1 MEEKTKP
8 FRLVKYFTFA
18 SLIVIF
24 IGTIVLSFL
33 NIHWART
40 LQFKKSQDYAL
51 LLIENGVYG
60 ALPGYAELFTRL
72 PGAVQCYLL
81 ENDAEARGLKDLNQD
96 FRTVSYDGFVELS
109 CRYDKVV
116 SWF

>member
-1 MEEKTKP
+1 MTLHLINKTP
-8 FRLVKYFTFA
+8 SESSALHDCLFA
-18 SLIVIF
+18 ISN
-24 IGTIVLSFL
+24 G
-33 NIHWART
+33 
-40 LQFKKSQDYAL
+40 DAL

-96 FRTVSYDGFVELS
+96 FRAVSYDGFVELS